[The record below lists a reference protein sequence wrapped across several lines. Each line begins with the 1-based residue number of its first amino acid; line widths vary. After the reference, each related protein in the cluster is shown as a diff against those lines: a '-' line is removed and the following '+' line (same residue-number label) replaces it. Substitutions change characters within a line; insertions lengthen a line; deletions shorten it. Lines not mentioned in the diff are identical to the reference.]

1 MALGER
7 LHEAGGAT
15 SAQIEL
21 NKKRDAEINKLRKD
35 LEEAHIQQEATL
47 SNLKRRHQVSIY
59 PTFCEQNFHKKMA
72 YAALLHRSVL

>member
-1 MALGER
+1 MTLGER

-47 SNLKRRHQVSIY
+47 SNLKRRHQVSI
-59 PTFCEQNFHKKMA
+59 
-72 YAALLHRSVL
+72 